1 MKRNYLLLFLFAAFQ
16 FAFSQTSTIS
26 DGNWNTSGNWSSG
39 VPADGATATITH
51 NMTLNKHLNIND
63 GSYTLNGG
71 SIIDNSGGTAYNI
84 DVRGNGYFEV
94 AGKVI
99 IEGNL
104 EIRNFGEFVLK
115 SGDTMLVKG
124 NTDFRNDSKI
134 TIESGAVLIIEG
146 NLEMRNDNETTVN
159 GNISVG
165 GNLTSRNSSI
175 MTGTGNLQT
184 SGIIDIKNSSQIFGS
199 TSGCSPGPC
208 EYGSGIGLPIELTY
222 FDAKYTSSGLIQFNW
237 ETATEINNDFFTIEY
252 SLAGKTFNQL
262 KTVIGA
268 GNSNRE
274 LQYEVFVKTDF
285 QQDIYVRLV
294 QTDFDGAYKTFNPI
308 YLRKHNNEFISKQ
321 EINIHPNPGSGQK
334 FQLNINKE
342 VESVD
347 YLLSIRD
354 LNGQL
359 IYEEQVQ
366 LSNNGKLEKEFNQV
380 HLKSGIYLVSLTSKN
395 DNFITKYIVK

>member
-262 KTVIGA
+262 KTVKGA

>member
-252 SLAGKTFNQL
+252 SLAGMTFNQL